1 MLAIFKALMAAAEEY
16 IGDVE
21 TASLCKM
28 EPGKAYTYDKI
39 TIRGTMEDGRKF
51 ALEME
56 VDDKG
61 T

>member
-1 MLAIFKALMAAAEEY
+1 MLVIFKALMAAAEEY

-21 TASLCKM
+21 MALLSKR
-28 EPGKAYTYDKI
+28 EPGKAFTHDGV